1 MDSRLPAA
9 GTNGI
14 SDWPVYSIS
23 ECISAVWVTPR
34 QRPASEWRH
43 SLILTAQTAPL
54 SVPGQPTSSPICAGG
69 DPNRSPE
76 PFHIGTKASQIA
88 GAGALS
94 DRSGRC
100 AGRHVHRPERASPKG
115 SPASGPSE
123 TCSSVLTR
131 AAIGGGD
138 AWSAPPHMRVCGR
151 GRVEQSVL
159 PLGHQDMRLWDVA
172 TWRTWEVRSG
182 ESLAVSG
189 IPCIIVPTGRFCIEP
204 FSVGRI
210 G

>member
-1 MDSRLPAA
+1 MASAMDSRLPAA

-34 QRPASEWRH
+34 QRPASESRH

-131 AAIGGGD
+131 AAICGGD
-138 AWSAPPHMRVCGR
+138 AWSAPPTYAGLRSRPGR
-151 GRVEQSVL
+151 AVRS
-159 PLGHQDMRLWDVA
+159 PLGASRH
-172 TWRTWEVRSG
+172 E
-182 ESLAVSG
+182 
-189 IPCIIVPTGRFCIEP
+189 I
-204 FSVGRI
+204 VGRRNLANLGGTI
-210 G
+210 R